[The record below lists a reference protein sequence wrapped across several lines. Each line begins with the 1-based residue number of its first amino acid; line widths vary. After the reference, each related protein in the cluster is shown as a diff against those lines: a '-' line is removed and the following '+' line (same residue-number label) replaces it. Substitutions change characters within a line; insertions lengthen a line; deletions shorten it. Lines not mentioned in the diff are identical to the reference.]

1 MSTMFCA
8 VSVKARLAS
17 SLIRCESALEALIRQ
32 PVDLSTPLSIGKD
45 LALPSPAS
53 ERRLEKHACLS
64 KYTNLIV
71 LGTVVA
77 KG

>member
-1 MSTMFCA
+1 M
-8 VSVKARLAS
+8 
-17 SLIRCESALEALIRQ
+17 RQ
-32 PVDLSTPLSIGKD
+32 PVDLSAPLSIGKD

-53 ERRLEKHACLS
+53 ERQLEKHACLS
-64 KYTNLIV
+64 KYTNLIA